1 MKIILCGLT
10 GLGNV
15 TLEELIK
22 LKINVTKVY
31 SRVEKGKYPYF
42 DCENISHVA
51 KKNNIPVS
59 FNSVVEK
66 NIDLCLVTTFHK
78 KINLDK
84 SNFKKAIN
92 IHPSYLP
99 LHKGRDPIND
109 AIANRSKFIGVTA
122 FHMTNILD
130 EGKII
135 VQEKINLGKFDKKA
149 DILKKMIPIYRK
161 FTKFIV
167 ENLEN
172 LK

>member
-1 MKIILCGLT
+1 MKIVLCGLT

-31 SRVEKGKYPYF
+31 TRFEKGKYPYF
-42 DCENISHVA
+42 DCENISLLA

-59 FNSVVEK
+59 YDSVVEK

-78 KINLDK
+78 KVYLDE

-99 LHKGRDPIND
+99 LHKGRDPIYD

-122 FHMTNILD
+122 FHMTNTLD

-135 VQEKINLGKFDKKA
+135 VQEKINLGKF
-149 DILKKMIPIYRK
+149 
-161 FTKFIV
+161 
-167 ENLEN
+167 
-172 LK
+172 